1 MKKNF
6 ITAFLSILTLTIWL
20 IVFYRV
26 FNRNNK
32 VITVTEES
40 VKNNVVSRDTLLLNY
55 RDPFVRNIVKLSSK
69 KTSVTEII
77 TPPTFIYKGLI
88 KSRRGTLLIINDTLI
103 YSKDRIDNYRVVKI
117 YKDSI
122 IVKKGGQTHTITR
135 M

>member
-55 RDPFVRNIVKLSSK
+55 RDPFIRNIVKLPSK

-135 M
+135 I